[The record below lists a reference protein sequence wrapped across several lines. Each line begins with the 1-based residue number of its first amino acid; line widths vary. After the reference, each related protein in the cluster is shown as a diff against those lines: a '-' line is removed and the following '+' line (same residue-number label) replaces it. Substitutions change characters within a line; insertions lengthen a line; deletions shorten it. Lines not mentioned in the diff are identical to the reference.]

1 MIDEGTICFTPY
13 RPHAPTQQPAH
24 RGYISPVAWW
34 WGPRPRSTRK
44 ALWYRRVSTPAGLGL
59 REAACLRPVSPAGG
73 GRRRQARRHA
83 SIARPRAQ
91 QLSLGLNAAVP
102 RPALPQPS
110 APEVLQS
117 SRVLLLH
124 AFDTPQTRSRNLEAP
139 PATAEAVGA
148 GSASESGYSCSRDAG
163 WATASPPPAAALCRI
178 RRMLARARRFE
189 GRWLQSTAGQADP
202 GALQFYDRRGSRP
215 AQLARLGERL
225 RARRSG
231 LDGV

>member
-1 MIDEGTICFTPY
+1 M
-13 RPHAPTQQPAH
+13 PA
-24 RGYISPVAWW
+24 
-34 WGPRPRSTRK
+34 
-44 ALWYRRVSTPAGLGL
+44 
-59 REAACLRPVSPAGG
+59 
-73 GRRRQARRHA
+73 A

-91 QLSLGLNAAVP
+91 QLSLGLNAVVP

-163 WATASPPPAAALCRI
+163 VGHGIATASGSSLPDSAYASARPEVRGPLVAKHCRP
-178 RRMLARARRFE
+178 
-189 GRWLQSTAGQADP
+189 GRPWRTSIL
-202 GALQFYDRRGSRP
+202 
-215 AQLARLGERL
+215 
-225 RARRSG
+225 
-231 LDGV
+231 